1 VSLIW
6 RQNLIAE
13 NRLDLDRKTDCRW
26 PDRHAESKSFRTHE
40 RDGVLGQVKAK
51 PLRGGPAGRP

>member
-1 VSLIW
+1 LIW

-13 NRLDLDRKTDCRW
+13 NPARPRSQKTDCRW
-26 PDRHAESKSFRTHE
+26 PDRDAEAQSLQTQQF
-40 RDGVLGQVKAK
+40 DGVLGQLKAK